1 VCIGIPMKIVEQR
14 EFTALCRCRARE
26 SVVETLLIGPQPVG
40 TWILN
45 FMGSAREVLTPE
57 EAGKITDA
65 LEIVNALMTGRKNVD
80 VNAPFADLMDPAR
93 PPGGFH
99 VKRPGR

>member
-1 VCIGIPMKIVEQR
+1 
-14 EFTALCRCRARE
+14 
-26 SVVETLLIGPQPVG
+26 
-40 TWILN
+40 
-45 FMGSAREVLTPE
+45 VLTPE